1 MPDQSTVPKTESSN
15 TLLACLYHWEQHT
28 PQSLCMVQPVDGQYH
43 SYSWLSVATTVRKL
57 AQQLID
63 MNYEP
68 GSRIAIL
75 SKNCAEWLMADLAIM
90 MAGYVS
96 VPIFST
102 AGTDTIDYVLKHAEV
117 KLVFVGKLDETDKQ
131 LNAIPD
137 SVATVAFPYPNL
149 DTDYSWA
156 QFTAAEPLKESPQVA
171 PDALMTI
178 IYTSGS
184 TGSPK
189 GVMHTYESMAWAGN
203 QGMIDLHLDTQDR
216 LLSYLPLAHIT
227 ERVLVE
233 MAGFKAGLTIHFI
246 ESLDSFQRDV
256 QHCEPTLFVS
266 VPRLWSKFQLGIL
279 QKLPQAKLDILLKIP
294 FISGLIKKKV
304 RTGLGLG
311 KAKICASGSA
321 PLAPVITSWF
331 AALGIEISEGWGMT
345 ENAAL
350 GTASLPFNHD
360 KIGSIGR
367 PWGGVSLR
375 LSEQQELL
383 TKSPGNMQ
391 GYYLDPARTAQAFTE
406 DGYLRTGDKAAIDN
420 DGYYYITGRIKEIF
434 KTAKGKYVTP
444 APIEALLMDNNN
456 IEQVCVT
463 GAGLPQPI
471 ALLVLSEEGQTR
483 SNGSVTTS
491 LQDTLKKV
499 NASLESHQ
507 RLAHL
512 IVISEPW
519 TIENELLTPTL
530 KVKRHVLEER
540 FADVIEQDYSEAVVW
555 HKR

>member
-1 MPDQSTVPKTESSN
+1 MPEKSVVPQPDSSN
-15 TLLACLYHWEQHT
+15 NLLACLYHWEQHT
-28 PQSLCMVQPVDGQYH
+28 PDSLFMVQPVDGHYH
-43 SYSWLSVATTVRKL
+43 TYSWATVATTVRSL

-68 GSRIAIL
+68 GSRVAIL

-102 AGTDTIDYVLKHAEV
+102 AGTDTIEYVLKHAEV
-117 KLVFVGKLDETDKQ
+117 KLVFVGKLDETEKQ
-131 LNAIPD
+131 LSAIAD
-137 SVATVAFPYPNL
+137 DITTVAFPYPNI
-149 DTDYSWA
+149 TADYNWE
-156 QFTAAEPLKESPQVA
+156 QFTAAVPLKSNTQVE

-189 GVMHTYESMAWAGN
+189 GVMHTYGSMAWAGN
-203 QGMIDLHLDTQDR
+203 QGMTDLHLGTQDR

-233 MAGFKAGLTIHFI
+233 MTGFKAGLTIHFI
-246 ESLDSFQRDV
+246 ESLETFQRDV

-279 QKLPQAKLDILLKIP
+279 HKLPQAKLNLLLKIP
-294 FISGLIKKKV
+294 LVNTLIKKKI
-304 RTGLGLG
+304 RAGLGLS
-311 KAKICASGSA
+311 KAKLCASGSA
-321 PLAPVITSWF
+321 PLAPVITAWF
-331 AALGIEISEGWGMT
+331 ARLGINISEGWGMT

-350 GTASLPFNHD
+350 GTASLPFNAD

-391 GYYLDPARTAQAFTE
+391 GYYLDPERTAEAFTE
-406 DGYLRTGDKAAIDN
+406 DGYLRTGDKAAVDN
-420 DGYYYITGRIKEIF
+420 DGYYFITGRIKEIF

-444 APIEALLMDNNN
+444 APIEALLMEDNH

-463 GAGLPQPI
+463 GAGLPHPV
-471 ALLVLSEEGQTR
+471 ALLVLSEEGQAQ
-483 SNGSVTTS
+483 SADAVTAS
-491 LQDTLKKV
+491 LRDTLKKV
-499 NASLESHQ
+499 NANLESHQ
-507 RLAHL
+507 RLGHL

-530 KVKRHVLEER
+530 KVKRHVLEKR
-540 FADVIEQDYSEAVVW
+540 FSEVIEQDYSDPIVW
-555 HKR
+555 HER